1 MRSSVR
7 TRISS
12 LYACALTCC
21 APLAVPFSPVGAFG
35 GKASSEAFILSQS
48 RGNLVR
54 SRLYMHSQDQPPAM
68 AQCKI
73 LCYGDSLT
81 AGTSPPLGELYPYGP
96 HLERLLNEK
105 ISSVVRWKGYPGWTA
120 TGMAECLDGPEGLRT
135 LLRFV
140 QSRTGSPADLCI
152 ILAGTNDLAY
162 ETEAAPIVDALEA
175 LHGASHGEGV
185 PTVAMGIPPSA
196 WQRSD
201 PHAGALASEVNASL
215 QRWCQATSG
224 RGEANRRSIFLS
236 CPIDP
241 STLGGALWSPDG
253 LHLSPDGFRELGEG
267 LAPSLAQILA
277 DLKAKV

>member
-1 MRSSVR
+1 
-7 TRISS
+7 
-12 LYACALTCC
+12 
-21 APLAVPFSPVGAFG
+21 
-35 GKASSEAFILSQS
+35 
-48 RGNLVR
+48 
-54 SRLYMHSQDQPPAM
+54 
-68 AQCKI
+68 
-73 LCYGDSLT
+73 
-81 AGTSPPLGELYPYGP
+81 
-96 HLERLLNEK
+96 
-105 ISSVVRWKGYPGWTA
+105 
-120 TGMAECLDGPEGLRT
+120 MAECLDGPEGLRT
-135 LLRFV
+135 LLRSV